1 LVAGRLQGSKAGQA
15 SRQQEERSEAG
26 RQQDGSKEEGV
37 GRVEAGRAAGIWVF
51 ENWRVSPRKK
61 LRGTAIL

>member
-1 LVAGRLQGSKAGQA
+1 MLVAGRLKGAGAGKQAAAGKEAAAGEGEVEELEGWRMKGS
-15 SRQQEERSEAG
+15 
-26 RQQDGSKEEGV
+26 
-37 GRVEAGRAAGIWVF
+37 GIWVF